1 MYFVDRTAAVLK
13 PTEAFLQWLQQ
24 TDEEMPELT
33 LSQLRANCTVFLLPL
48 FDEPEEVVAYFNE
61 RFESIFEAELSSWTV
76 DSVDWP
82 KELNLDLFWQF
93 FELEVH
99 DTVLD
104 LEESELE
111 NMPVFE
117 A

>member
-13 PTEAFLQWLQQ
+13 PTETFLKWLQE
-24 TDEEMPELT
+24 TDDDMPELT

-48 FDEPEEVVAYFNE
+48 FDEPDEVVGYFNE
-61 RFESIFEAELSSWTV
+61 RFETIFEAELSSWTV
-76 DSVDWP
+76 DSALWP
-82 KELNLDLFWQF
+82 KDLNLETFWAF

-104 LEESELE
+104 LEEGELE
-111 NMPVFE
+111 NTTIFE

>member
-1 MYFVDRTAAVLK
+1 MYLVDRTAAVLK
-13 PTEAFLQWLQQ
+13 PTEAFLQWLQK
-24 TDEEMPELT
+24 TDTEMPELT

-61 RFESIFEAELSSWTV
+61 RFEEIFEAELSSWTI
-76 DSVDWP
+76 DDHAWP
-82 KELNLDLFWQF
+82 ELNLDLIWQF

-104 LEESELE
+104 LEESDLE